1 MFEILGTFI
10 ILMAMF
16 CTDIDEL
23 FRISQE
29 VLKQPPW
36 KTPDT
41 VAKMVSNSQNGWS
54 QVISNCSP
62 LPVALRTTH
71 HWPQQLGQYLHPVE
85 LFKEFHVHTLRMIY
99 GKTEY
104 Y

>member
-1 MFEILGTFI
+1 ME
-10 ILMAMF
+10 MF

-23 FRISQE
+23 FRMSREII
-29 VLKQPPW
+29 KQPSW
-36 KTPDT
+36 ETPDT
-41 VAKMVSNSQNGWS
+41 VAKVVSNSQNGWS

-71 HWPQQLGQYLHPVE
+71 HWPQHLGQCLHSVE
-85 LFKEFHVHTLRMIY
+85 LFKEFHTHTPRMIF
-99 GKTEY
+99 GITEY